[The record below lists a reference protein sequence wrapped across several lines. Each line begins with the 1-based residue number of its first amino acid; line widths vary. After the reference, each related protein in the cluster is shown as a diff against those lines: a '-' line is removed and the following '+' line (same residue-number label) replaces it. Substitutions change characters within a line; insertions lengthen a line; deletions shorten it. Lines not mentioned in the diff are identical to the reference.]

1 MSSGYSCN
9 LGYPIPENWAFDQFY
24 ELKGNEQFN
33 STPSFDLDKVGYSGR
48 DTGISNFDEVPY
60 LTPDQLAESNSEN
73 MVEIQRDQFVYN
85 VLEPLGYL
93 DVVSN
98 ASLTYNQEF
107 LLDTISLNGLTV
119 RVTAEVSDT
128 LATNFD
134 GNPITIDV
142 DNTGKLT
149 ASCEA
154 EIEGLISGIEL
165 GDFEGIDIINS
176 TIDDLKEVAVSITS
190 GKIGVKVD
198 LTSAFPKLTF
208 IITSEDI
215 LPDLDEIDEEI
226 TVEISFELIPT
237 YEPEYNFEIN
247 VEALLAYGLT
257 LSVIIGLLALSF
269 TPGGQA
275 LVLQYLVAIGALS
288 QTALGGA

>member
-1 MSSGYSCN
+1 MIS
-9 LGYPIPENWAFDQFY
+9 FF

-33 STPSFDLDKVGYSGR
+33 STPSFELDKVGYSER
-48 DTGISNFDEVPY
+48 DKGISNFDEVQY
-60 LTPDQLAESNSEN
+60 LTPDQLEEYNSEN
-73 MVEIQRDQFVYN
+73 MIEIQRDQFLFN
-85 VLEPLGYL
+85 VFEPLGYL

-98 ASLTYNQEF
+98 ASLTYNKEF
-107 LLDTISLNGLTV
+107 LLDTISLSGLTIE
-119 RVTAEVSDT
+119 VTAEVSDT

-134 GNPITIDV
+134 SNPITIDV
-142 DNTGKLT
+142 DNTVKLT

-154 EIEGLISGIEL
+154 EVEGLISGIEL

-176 TIDDLKEVAVSITS
+176 TIDDLKEIAVSITL
-190 GKIGVKVD
+190 GKIGVKVN

-208 IITSEDI
+208 IITSKDI
-215 LPDLDEIDEEI
+215 LPDSDEIDKEI

-247 VEALLAYGLT
+247 VEELLVAGLT
-257 LSVIIGLLALSF
+257 TATIIGLIALAC

-275 LVLQYLVAIGALS
+275 LVVQYLVTIGVLS
-288 QTALGGA
+288 QAATVRV